1 MKNLLKSERGA
12 FLIVEAAIV
21 YPIMLIM
28 IMTLLFFSM
37 MLTMKA
43 NMQSALEISLM
54 YYRSSLT
61 DTYIDFVDDIG
72 GNNVSQTD
80 YTRAVQPNSWGNI
93 YSQCFNEIFAEPD
106 QDKFK
111 EMFFNNYRFL
121 NFDSSATESSGYFNS
136 GGIEVNLEAG
146 TNFVIYR
153 DLTATAVQTVK
164 LPFVKGFFGMDNEIK
179 LTAKAK
185 IIVSDSV
192 SIMRTTD
199 IVDYILYK
207 TGLGDKIDDF
217 FGNNKVITKI
227 RGLLGM

>member
-1 MKNLLKSERGA
+1 MKKLLKSESGA

-54 YYRSSLT
+54 YYRNELT
-61 DTYIDFVDDIG
+61 DTYVSFVDNIDS
-72 GNNVSQTD
+72 NNVSETD

-93 YSQCFNEIFAEPD
+93 YAQCFDEIFAKPD
-106 QDKFK
+106 EDKFK
-111 EMFFNNYRFL
+111 KMFFNNYRFL
-121 NFDSSATESSGYFNS
+121 NFDSNSTESSGYFNS
-136 GGIEVNLEAG
+136 GGIKVSLESG

-185 IIVSDSV
+185 IIVSDNV

-199 IVDYILYK
+199 VVDYFLYK
-207 TGLGDKIDDF
+207 SGLRDKIDKF
-217 FGNNKVITKI
+217 LENNEAISEI
-227 RGLLGM
+227 RKLLGM